1 MPTMKFRTLLI
12 CGALLLLIGVAAG
25 AFGAHALRNIVPAPL
40 LGTWNTAVLYQLV
53 HGLGILITVQLY
65 LTLGHGLF
73 RIAAWTM
80 LVATLLFSGSLYL
93 LILTSTRWLA
103 FVTPFGGVLF
113 LTAWLLVIIAAWSA
127 GKSDRHNQ
135 PK

>member
-1 MPTMKFRTLLI
+1 MLLV
-12 CGALLLLIGVAAG
+12 GVAAG